1 MQASIQPQLAAR
13 REVARSSAGPRL
25 AEPYR
30 RLAAPATDAA
40 APRAPRAALAALA
53 GSAAGS
59 TLRRRGPNRRHATLV
74 SATAT
79 LAPEAP
85 TEIFR
90 KDYLAPNYWI
100 REVELTVRI
109 FEGRTEVAS
118 KLRLEPREGA
128 PGKELT
134 LDGEDLK
141 LKSVAV
147 NGTALKEGD
156 GYTVEG
162 EKMTVAGKAFE
173 GKSGGGYA
181 GSDSKGLWLEI
192 EVEIEP
198 EKNTQ
203 LSGLYYSGSM
213 YCSQMEAEGFRR
225 FTYFLDRPDVMAKF
239 TSVRLEA
246 DEKTCPILLSNGNR
260 TDAGKLEGG
269 RHFAVWSDPF
279 AKPSYL
285 FAVVAGDLA
294 SITDKFTT
302 KSGRDVHLEIFA
314 AKEDKDQ
321 LWHAMRSLQRSMK
334 WDEDRFGLEYDLDI
348 YNIVAVKDFNM
359 GAMENKSLNV
369 FNTSLTLA
377 REDTATDDDYERIE
391 GVIGHEYFHN
401 WTGNR
406 VTCRDWFQLTLKEG
420 LTVYRDQEFSADMGS
435 RARKRIEDVRIL
447 RAAQFPEDSSPM
459 AHPIRPEKYAAIDN
473 FYTATVYNKG
483 AEVIRMYETLL
494 GRDGFRKGMDLY
506 FERHD
511 GNAVTCDDFRGAM
524 QDANGRDLKQF
535 ENWYLQAGT
544 PTLTAKDSWDA
555 EKGTYTLTLK
565 QKVPDTP
572 GQTDKKPMHIPVKV
586 GLLSPESGK
595 EILGDTVLELTEESQ
610 TFELK
615 PSEAPKEKPVP
626 SLLRGFSAPV
636 NLEYDY
642 NDTSL
647 SLLAGFDTDA
657 FNRWEAT
664 QRLGTKAVLDA
675 LAAEDLESFRPDA
688 TFMDAMRNTLADRAT
703 EDLSLLAYSL
713 ILPAESTL
721 MQIATPP
728 IDPTKLH
735 NARNHVRNVI
745 AKELDAEIRERY
757 AEVTPKDDEPYV
769 VDGPSASKRR
779 LRNVLLGYL
788 STSGDAAAAEL
799 CGKHFTTAK
808 GMTDKLA
815 AFSCLTGV
823 PDSPEAK
830 AAVEKFLADAKG
842 DANVIDKWFASQARA
857 DVDDLLPRVRKL
869 MEHPEFSLKNPNRLR
884 SLVSVFLTTP
894 QFHAPD
900 GSGYD
905 FALEMI
911 PKVDA
916 LNPQVSARMANM
928 AFRIWRR
935 LDEKRQEM
943 ILERLGKLME
953 AGLSKDAAEIVS
965 RCEREVPPRI
975 HPLRVWR

>member
-1 MQASIQPQLAAR
+1 MAIAAFARQLGARQMQASHGRIGVR
-13 REVARSSAGPRL
+13 HEVDRMAQILRGYGAVSAVSERL
-25 AEPYR
+25 TR
-30 RLAAPATDAA
+30 PAVRNDSVATHID
-40 APRAPRAALAALA
+40 RASFAVLA
-53 GSAAGS
+53 GSAAGVC
-59 TLRRRGPNRRHATLV
+59 RRRARRHTASV
-74 SATAT
+74 ARAATAT
-79 LAPEAP
+79 EVLEAP
-85 TEIFR
+85 TEILR
-90 KDYLAPNYWI
+90 KDYQPPTYWI
-100 REVELTVRI
+100 REVTLTVRI
-109 FEGRTEVAS
+109 FDGRTEVAS
-118 KLRLEPREGA
+118 RMLLEKNTGGSLP
-128 PGKELT
+128 

-141 LKSVAV
+141 LKKVMLC
-147 NGTALKEGD
+147 GKELKEGD
-156 GYTVEG
+156 GYTL
-162 EKMTVAGKAFE
+162 EKEKLIISSDALEAG
-173 GKSGGGYA
+173 
-181 GSDSKGLWLEI
+181 DSQELWLET

-203 LSGLYYSGSM
+203 LSGLYFSGSM
-213 YCSQMEAEGFRR
+213 YCTQMEAEGFRR
-225 FTYFLDRPDVMAKF
+225 FTYYLDRPDVMSKF

-246 DEKTCPILLSNGNR
+246 DESKCPILLSNGNR
-260 TDAGKLEGG
+260 IDSGKLEEG

-294 SITDKFTT
+294 SIQDQFVT
-302 KSGRDVHLEIFA
+302 KSGRKVHLEIFA

-321 LWHAMRSLQRSMK
+321 LWHAMRSLQNSMK

-447 RAAQFPEDSSPM
+447 RAAQFPEDNGPM
-459 AHPIRPEKYAAIDN
+459 SHPIRPEKYAAIDN

-511 GNAVTCDDFRGAM
+511 GNAVTCDDFRSAM
-524 QDANGRDLKQF
+524 QDANERDLSQF
-535 ENWYLQAGT
+535 ERWYLQAGT
-544 PTLTAKDSWDA
+544 PVVKATDSWDA
-555 EKGTYTLTLK
+555 ETGTYCLTLE
-565 QKVPDTP
+565 QTVPDTP
-572 GQTDKKPMHIPVKV
+572 GQTDKSPMQIPVRV
-586 GLLSPESGK
+586 GLLDRTSGK
-595 EILGDTVLELTEESQ
+595 ELMKDTVLELCEESK

-615 PSEAPKEKPVP
+615 VEGASAKPVP

-636 NLEYDY
+636 KLEYDY
-642 NDTSL
+642 SDEDL
-647 SLLAGFDTDA
+647 SLLAGFDTDS
-657 FNRWEAT
+657 FNRWESM
-664 QRLGTKAVLDA
+664 QRLGSKAVLDA
-675 LAAEDLESFRPDA
+675 FKAEDVDSFQPDT
-688 TFMDAMRNTLADRAT
+688 TFMDAMRRIVQDQVT
-703 EDLSLLAYSL
+703 EDLSLIAYAL

-721 MQIATPP
+721 MQEAKPP
-728 IDPTKLH
+728 IDPTRLH
-735 NARNHVRNVI
+735 EARNRVRKVI
-745 AKELDAEIRERY
+745 AKELEADIQKRY
-757 AEVTPKDDEPYV
+757 EELTPKDDEDYV

-779 LRNVLLGYL
+779 LRNVLLAYL
-788 STSGDAAAAEL
+788 CTSGDAKAAEL
-799 CGKHFTTAK
+799 CGKHFKMAK

-815 AFSCLTGV
+815 AFSCLCSM
-823 PDSPEAK
+823 PDTDEAK
-830 AAVEKFLADAKG
+830 EAVQQFLADAAG
-842 DANVIDKWFASQARA
+842 DANVTDKWFASQARA
-857 DVDDLLPRVRKL
+857 DVDDLLPRVKKL

-884 SLVSVFLTTP
+884 SVVSVFISSP
-894 QFHAPD
+894 QFHLPD

-916 LNPQVSARMANM
+916 LNPQVAARMANG
-928 AFRIWRR
+928 AFRTWRL
-935 LDEKRQEM
+935 LDDKRQKM
-943 ILERLGKLME
+943 ILDRLAKLSK

-965 RCEREVPPRI
+965 KMQV
-975 HPLRVWR
+975 